1 MLRVDPSVTPSTAE
15 PLTGSETPSRRSR
28 SSSSD
33 SEAPSDSGASDS
45 SRLWLYEG
53 AKAETYA
60 TKQWVLDVADK
71 VSSLAADP
79 LRAEGIACG
88 GLRILEY
95 GCGPA
100 HASKALLRKLGAQR
114 LHDSQQHCAPSDEAE
129 LAGGKGRHAHHAAAP
144 PVIGPPSFPELYLCD
159 LCPDMLAVAQ
169 RNLGRWAPA
178 SSITVHAGSAFDGD
192 AQAAVRP
199 EFTAWLPADLDVAF
213 SSLVCEYLSAP
224 QIKAL
229 GLQMWSRLRPNG
241 VLLFVEWGKHEPY
254 PAPWGEGVMH
264 QEGISKAAWLR
275 MVAEL
280 VAQIEEEDSWPSPCE
295 HTAGAG
301 AATTTTPVATSP
313 LLPLNPS
320 AAHTPHPTVV
330 AAGSGSEGASVHP
343 PPASPASSS
352 DRPPRERVEL
362 TVGTMPVS
370 HSHEQA
376 VSSGDEIHFVL
387 FRKRVVSP
395 A

>member
-1 MLRVDPSVTPSTAE
+1 
-15 PLTGSETPSRRSR
+15 
-28 SSSSD
+28 
-33 SEAPSDSGASDS
+33 
-45 SRLWLYEG
+45 
-53 AKAETYA
+53 
-60 TKQWVLDVADK
+60 VLDVADK

-114 LHDSQQHCAPSDEAE
+114 LHDSQHHRTPSADAV
-129 LAGGKGRHAHHAAAP
+129 LTVGKGRRAHHAAAP
-144 PVIGPPSFPELYLCD
+144 PVSGPPSFPELYLCD

-178 SSITVHAGSAFDGD
+178 SSITVHAGSAFEGA
-192 AQAAVRP
+192 AQAAIRP
-199 EFTAWLPADLDVAF
+199 EFTAWLPAELDVAF

-241 VLLFVEWGKHEPY
+241 VLLFVEWGKHDPY
-254 PAPWGEGVMH
+254 PAPWGEGVVH

-280 VAQIEEEDSWPSPCE
+280 VAQIEEEDSLPSPWQE
-295 HTAGAG
+295 KAG
-301 AATTTTPVATSP
+301 AATTTGGATATPIATPP
-313 LLPLNPS
+313 LKPLNSS
-320 AAHTPHPTVV
+320 AAHTPDPTVV
-330 AAGSGSEGASVHP
+330 AAGSGSAGASVHP
-343 PPASPASSS
+343 SPASPASSS
-352 DRPPRERVEL
+352 VRPLRERVEL

-370 HSHEQA
+370 HSHEQV